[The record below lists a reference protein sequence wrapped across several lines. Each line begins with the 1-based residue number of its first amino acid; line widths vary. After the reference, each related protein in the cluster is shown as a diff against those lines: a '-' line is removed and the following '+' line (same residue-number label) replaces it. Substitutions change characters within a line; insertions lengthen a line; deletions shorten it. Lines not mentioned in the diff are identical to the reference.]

1 MEWKITCCRSDRS
14 HETELNQQIHTR
26 RKVGFCLFYFL
37 CGNSHTGF
45 KQSSLLQLFAWF
57 CTCILPHRKRNCRWT
72 PKSRLCW
79 NTLQRKWE
87 AVAKLLPCCCH
98 AKSESKRE
106 KVKLRKCCCYA
117 VTMLLPCC
125 CHAVTIFCTHILSH
139 RKRNCRATVAM
150 LLPCSCNTGQQQP
163 FAWAYVGLS
172 TCFLPRRKRNC
183 RWIFCVVYV
192 VNENFLMYLLHRK
205 QNCRWTTA
213 EVPLLGRIIFSKIVS
228 QCFDK
233 SFKLNPCCLAP
244 HNDRLLPTDYQA
256 LQHNWDL
263 GKCARL
269 LMSKW
274 TWMRQSLTFA
284 TLLSVFFAPCSILKK
299 RQPAVF

>member
-79 NTLQRKWE
+79 NALQWKWE

-106 KVKLRKCCCYA
+106 KVKVRKCCCYA
-117 VTMLLPCC
+117 VTMLRSSFQP
-125 CHAVTIFCTHILSH
+125 
-139 RKRNCRATVAM
+139 VAM
-150 LLPCSCNTGQQQP
+150 LLPCKK
-163 FAWAYVGLS
+163 W
-172 TCFLPRRKRNC
+172 
-183 RWIFCVVYV
+183 
-192 VNENFLMYLLHRK
+192 
-205 QNCRWTTA
+205 
-213 EVPLLGRIIFSKIVS
+213 
-228 QCFDK
+228 
-233 SFKLNPCCLAP
+233 
-244 HNDRLLPTDYQA
+244 
-256 LQHNWDL
+256 
-263 GKCARL
+263 
-269 LMSKW
+269 KW
-274 TWMRQSLTFA
+274 TWESESEKQLPSCWHVVAMQKVKVNVRKWKWERAVALQLHVPQEELPLNILCRLCCQWKLPSCICRTGNRIAAVQQLKFHFWA
-284 TLLSVFFAPCSILKK
+284 GLFSQRLSVNVLIKVLSWIPLASPLTII
-299 RQPAVF
+299 